1 MPVQEIHNRGDVA
14 FIPDEFQIPFLTAG
28 VDAVTRRLGIPVAEL
43 RAADTVSDLAAGIN
57 ARAPGKSFGCH
68 VSPIKKPAVAGK

>member
-1 MPVQEIHNRGDVA
+1 MPVEEVHNRGDVA
-14 FIPDEFQIPFLTAG
+14 FITDKFQIPFLAAG
-28 VDAVTRRLGIPVAEL
+28 VDAVARRLGVPVAEL
-43 RAADTVSDLAAGIN
+43 RAADAVSDLTAGIN